1 MKDVFRMDESH
12 CQSNLKK
19 NVILQHN
26 ITSQV
31 SLAPLLLR
39 VVIVAIVETKSSRAT
54 PETTVVAKISL
65 LAIAG
70 IAVLG
75 CKVDGHINSLL
86 ANQRLHDPSLGGA
99 WRQQWHCWRYSGI
112 DYLNGISLVATFS

>member
-1 MKDVFRMDESH
+1 MTIGFSPPPP
-12 CQSNLKK
+12 Q
-19 NVILQHN
+19 
-26 ITSQV
+26 T
-31 SLAPLLLR
+31 
-39 VVIVAIVETKSSRAT
+39 VIVAIVETKSSRAT

-86 ANQRLHDPSLGGA
+86 ANQRLHDPSLGG
-99 WRQQWHCWRYSGI
+99 HGGS
-112 DYLNGISLVATFS
+112 NGTAGATRALTISMAFHLSPHFHKIQISLNH